1 MDIWLIPSLQNAKVI
16 LGEPASIG
24 TLLELGNRC
33 LDVLRHLVDR
43 PAMQAITPANSGG
56 AGNVLNVRESADAVR
71 RTLEATS
78 FYAVTQLAMWL
89 AKPEFDGTV
98 KEQDPDDS
106 MVAEADSATER
117 ERKSKRQSLT
127 LAERLRRGMT
137 GEMASDVQALLSK
150 ARPILAKSE
159 TLLGKKPVDLT
170 TVLSRFVQEKIVV
183 PS

>member
-1 MDIWLIPSLQNAKVI
+1 MIPSFQNAKVI

-43 PAMQAITPANSGG
+43 PAMQAITPTNPSG
-56 AGNVLNVRESADAVR
+56 ADNVLNVRESADTVR

-98 KEQDPDDS
+98 KEQDADDS
-106 MVAEADSATER
+106 MVVGEADSAMER

-150 ARPILAKSE
+150 ARPILSKSE

-170 TVLSRFVQEKIVV
+170 AVLSRFVQEKIVV